1 MNQGV
6 NELTVELENGKL
18 AFRPGDEVR
27 GRASWTLDADPQS
40 VEVRLFWRTEG
51 KGTQDVGIADSTAFD
66 GPGLKDRREFRLKIP
81 SGPYSFAG
89 KLVAIVWS
97 VEVVAEP
104 GSLAGR
110 QDIVVSPTGKPI
122 EPPRVEDKKG

>member
-1 MNQGV
+1 MS
-6 NELTVELENGKL
+6 ELRVALDDGSL
-18 AFRPGDEVR
+18 AFAPGEEVR
-27 GRASWTLDADPQS
+27 GRASWTLDADPES

-51 KGTQDVGIADSTAFD
+51 KGTQDVGVADSTTFEP
-66 GPGLKDRREFRLKIP
+66 PGKQDRREFRLKIP

-89 KLVAIVWS
+89 RLVAIVWS

-104 GSLAGR
+104 GSEAGR

-122 EPPRVEDKKG
+122 APPPLEEKKT

>member
-1 MNQGV
+1 MS
-6 NELTVELENGKL
+6 ELTVELENGKL
-18 AFRPGDEVR
+18 AFAPGEEVR
-27 GRASWTLDADPQS
+27 GSASWTLDGDPQS

-51 KGTQDVGIADSTAFD
+51 KGTQDVEIVDSKAFD
-66 GPGLKDRREFRLKIP
+66 GPGPKDRREFRLKVP
-81 SGPYSFAG
+81 EGPYSFSG

-104 GSLAGR
+104 GSQAGR

-122 EPPRVEDKKG
+122 VPPPPEDKK

>member
-1 MNQGV
+1 MNQGAS
-6 NELTVELENGKL
+6 ELTVDLVGGKL
-18 AFRPGDEVR
+18 AFAPGEELR
-27 GRASWTLDADPQS
+27 GSASWSLDGDPES

-51 KGTQDVGIADSTAFD
+51 KGTQDVGIADSIAFE
-66 GPGLKDRREFRLKIP
+66 GPGRKDRREFRLKIP
-81 SGPYSFAG
+81 DGPYSFSG

-104 GSLAGR
+104 GSQAGR

-122 EPPRVEDKKG
+122 EPPKLVEAPK

>member
-6 NELTVELENGKL
+6 GELSVEIENGKL
-18 AFRPGDEVR
+18 AFKPGEEVR
-27 GRASWTLDADPQS
+27 GHASWTLDADPES

-51 KGTQDVGIADSTAFD
+51 KGTQDVEIVDSKAFE

-104 GSLAGR
+104 GSQAGR
-110 QDIVVSPTGKPI
+110 QDIVVSPTGRPI
-122 EPPRVEDKKG
+122 EPSPMEPVKK